1 MARAVA
7 QGRLAGHQGTLST
20 RAHAESESQ
29 QGKVT
34 PCYPA
39 GRCIR
44 PWIGRGRVA
53 PRSLFSHQPSCAWK
67 TEPFRCDHELGVRPM
82 RVVQASAPSTFR
94 RCTLVLHIEDL
105 HSLNI

>member
-53 PRSLFSHQPSCAWK
+53 PRSLFSHQPK
-67 TEPFRCDHELGVRPM
+67 LR
-82 RVVQASAPSTFR
+82 
-94 RCTLVLHIEDL
+94 IEDL
-105 HSLNI
+105 NLFAAILNSVYAR